1 MTYGS
6 AVAELSDRQR
16 ATRARFESLI
26 GAAAPLLDIVL
37 GVGERISRIAEPTDH
52 EYYPIRAGSERRLE
66 PGSPAAEEPVPSA
79 AEAEPEVPPAEPEV
93 PPAQ

>member
-1 MTYGS
+1 VTYGS

-52 EYYPIRAGSERRLE
+52 EYYPVRAGSERRLQSG
-66 PGSPAAEEPVPSA
+66 PTAAADAPPAAGGETGNA
-79 AEAEPEVPPAEPEV
+79 PAEPDA
-93 PPAQ
+93 PASQ

>member
-16 ATRARFESLI
+16 ATRARVESLI

-52 EYYPIRAGSERRLE
+52 EYYPVRAGSERRLQ
-66 PGSPAAEEPVPSA
+66 PGPQAAEDPPPAAGSETDSDL
-79 AEAEPEVPPAEPEV
+79 AEPDAPS
-93 PPAQ
+93 Q

>member
-1 MTYGS
+1 VTYGS

-52 EYYPIRAGSERRLE
+52 EYYPVRAGSQRRLR
-66 PGSPAAEEPVPSA
+66 PGPQAAEDTPPAAGGATESA
-79 AEAEPEVPPAEPEV
+79 PAEPDA
-93 PPAQ
+93 PASQ